1 MLFYWLWVRAIA
13 DNLTDMKSAITQS
26 DSRIGT
32 ISSPKKDSYTPVR
45 YEGLKAAIT
54 GVSQKEKEYKNTPV
68 MQSDCERLL
77 NGGFILILVY
87 IMYIILS
94 CPEL

>member
-1 MLFYWLWVRAIA
+1 M
-13 DNLTDMKSAITQS
+13 
-26 DSRIGT
+26 
-32 ISSPKKDSYTPVR
+32 R
-45 YEGLKAAIT
+45 YERPKTHAI

-77 NGGFILILVY
+77 NGGFDFILVY

>member
-1 MLFYWLWVRAIA
+1 
-13 DNLTDMKSAITQS
+13 
-26 DSRIGT
+26 
-32 ISSPKKDSYTPVR
+32 
-45 YEGLKAAIT
+45 
-54 GVSQKEKEYKNTPV
+54 

-87 IMYIILS
+87 IMYIIHS

>member
-1 MLFYWLWVRAIA
+1 MDWPIRSFC
-13 DNLTDMKSAITQS
+13 T
-26 DSRIGT
+26 
-32 ISSPKKDSYTPVR
+32 PKKSSYTPER
-45 YEGLKAAIT
+45 YESLKAHAID
-54 GVSQKEKEYKNTPV
+54 VSQEGKEYKNTPV

-77 NGGFILILVY
+77 NGGLQFILVY

>member
-1 MLFYWLWVRAIA
+1 MLFYWL
-13 DNLTDMKSAITQS
+13 SGHS
-26 DSRIGT
+26 GH
-32 ISSPKKDSYTPVR
+32 PKKGSYTPVR
-45 YEGLKAAIT
+45 YERPKAHAID
-54 GVSQKEKEYKNTPV
+54 VSQKEKEDKNTPV

-77 NGGFILILVY
+77 NGGFDFILVY

>member
-1 MLFYWLWVRAIA
+1 
-13 DNLTDMKSAITQS
+13 
-26 DSRIGT
+26 
-32 ISSPKKDSYTPVR
+32 
-45 YEGLKAAIT
+45 
-54 GVSQKEKEYKNTPV
+54 

-77 NGGFILILVY
+77 NGGLQFILVY

>member
-1 MLFYWLWVRAIA
+1 MLFLLAIRSFW
-13 DNLTDMKSAITQS
+13 T
-26 DSRIGT
+26 
-32 ISSPKKDSYTPVR
+32 PKKGSYTPVR
-45 YEGLKAAIT
+45 YESLKEASN
-54 GVSQKEKEYKNTPV
+54 GVSQEEKEDKNTPV

-87 IMYIILS
+87 IMYIIHS

>member
-1 MLFYWLWVRAIA
+1 MLFYWL
-13 DNLTDMKSAITQS
+13 SGHS
-26 DSRIGT
+26 EH
-32 ISSPKKDSYTPVR
+32 PKKGSYTPVR
-45 YEGLKAAIT
+45 YERPKAHAID
-54 GVSQKEKEYKNTPV
+54 VSQEGKQYENTPV
-68 MQSDCERLL
+68 VQSDCERLL

>member
-1 MLFYWLWVRAIA
+1 MSVPYPPRRYAFLLAIRSFW
-13 DNLTDMKSAITQS
+13 T
-26 DSRIGT
+26 
-32 ISSPKKDSYTPVR
+32 PKKGRYTPVR
-45 YEGLKAAIT
+45 YEGLKAAIN

-68 MQSDCERLL
+68 TQSDCERLL